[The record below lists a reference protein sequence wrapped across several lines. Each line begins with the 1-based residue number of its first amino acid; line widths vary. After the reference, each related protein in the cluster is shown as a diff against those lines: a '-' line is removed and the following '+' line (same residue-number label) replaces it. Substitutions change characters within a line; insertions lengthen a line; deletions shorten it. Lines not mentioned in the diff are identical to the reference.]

1 MASTEAIET
10 VIKTYF
16 AATRNMDVEVWLDT
30 FAEDAVSYDPVGST
44 PLCTYDEKRQMFE
57 GIVDLF
63 ERVGFAEDFVAISG
77 NEAAVKWTGRGIAK
91 DGHEV
96 VFEGID
102 LFIINEAGK
111 IQTLYGYWNPNTLLA
126 ALEAQ

>member
-1 MASTEAIET
+1 MASTEALET

-16 AATRNMDVEVWLDT
+16 SATRHLDVDTWLDT

-44 PLCTYDEKRQMFE
+44 PLCTSDEKRQMFE
-57 GIVDLF
+57 GIADLF
-63 ERVGFAEDFVAISG
+63 ERVGFAEDFVAIAG

-91 DGHEV
+91 DGREI

-102 LFIINEAGK
+102 VFIINDAGK
-111 IQTLYGYWNPNTLLA
+111 IQTLYRYWNPNALLVS
-126 ALEAQ
+126 LETK